1 MILTPISKEDIPRAL
16 ARLGSFL
23 DPGSPAACA
32 LGRISDTAAAFDA
45 PYDTFAQRAAAVA
58 LAVQLGIPTLGEEPA
73 TAFSWDGAAIR
84 TRSEA
89 YVLIHEIA
97 HWQIAPPARRALPD
111 FGLGA
116 GPETGRVADADA
128 ARCVT
133 DVVKEREEL
142 LASLLG
148 ILWEAA
154 LGQTAIHA
162 FVEQNWLEAW
172 DRPAA
177 ADQFRRTVEELVARG
192 LVDAGGVPYPGS
204 AATAAI
210 SSRNSGHASAETSTM
225 ADAGPSDG
233 K

>member
-1 MILTPISKEDIPRAL
+1 MR
-16 ARLGSFL
+16 RLGIASI
-23 DPGSPAACA
+23 DGAPAD
-32 LGRISDTAAAFDA
+32 G
-45 PYDTFAQRAAAVA
+45 
-58 LAVQLGIPTLGEEPA
+58 
-73 TAFSWDGAAIR
+73 FSWDGTAVR
-84 TRSEA
+84 LGSEA
-89 YVLIHEIA
+89 AVLIHEVA

-116 GPETGRVADADA
+116 GPETGKIDEADA
-128 ARCVT
+128 ACCVGI
-133 DVVKEREEL
+133 DVKEQEEL

-154 LGQTAIHA
+154 LGHPAIRS

-177 ADQFRRTVEELVARG
+177 AAQFARTAESLLARG
-192 LVDAGGVPYPGS
+192 LIDAAGIPQIADAGVPQIREAGALRTEVTGVPQAGN

-210 SSRNSGHASAETSTM
+210 SIRNSGQASAETSTM
-225 ADAGPSDG
+225 ADAGPAAG

>member
-23 DPGSPAACA
+23 ASGSPAAAA
-32 LGRISDTAAAFDA
+32 LSRISDTVAAFDA
-45 PYDTFAQRAAAVA
+45 PYDTPAQRAAAVA
-58 LAVQLGIPTLGEEPA
+58 LASELGIPTRDEEPSA
-73 TAFSWDGAAIR
+73 SFSWDGAAIR
-84 TRSEA
+84 TRSEV
-89 YVLIHEIA
+89 YVVVHEIA
-97 HWQIAPPARRALPD
+97 HWQVAPPARRALPD

-116 GPETGRVADADA
+116 GPETGRAAAANA

-133 DVVKEREEL
+133 DAVKEREEL

-148 ILWEAA
+148 ILWEVA
-154 LGQTAIHA
+154 LGQPAIHA

-177 ADQFRRTVEELVARG
+177 AHQFRRTVEELVARG
-192 LVDAGGVPYPGS
+192 LINSGGVPYAGRD
-204 AATAAI
+204 ATAAI
-210 SSRNSGHASAETSTM
+210 SSRNSGQASAETSTM
-225 ADAGPSDG
+225 AEAGPSLG